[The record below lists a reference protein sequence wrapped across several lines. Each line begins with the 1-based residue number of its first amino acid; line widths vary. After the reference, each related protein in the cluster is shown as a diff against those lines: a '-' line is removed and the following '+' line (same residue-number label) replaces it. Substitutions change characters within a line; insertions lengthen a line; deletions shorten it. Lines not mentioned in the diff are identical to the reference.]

1 MDFGEDD
8 AAARAARISHAQ
20 AVKSKLSDA
29 KTRQRGQPYIKV
41 DEFEARLEPTLA
53 PSASIFAQTGIS
65 PMTTCRRTE
74 QGRGKTWG
82 HGGSMRHAHVHA
94 HAHAHATRTSCYT
107 ARLLPQLDRDA
118 KYEEELEQAVYDQE
132 MLDEL
137 EAMEEDESGQ
147 PKATKAK
154 AGARVVVV
162 YKEEE
167 EDSGMSV

>member
-41 DEFEARLEPTLA
+41 DEFEAYGA
-53 PSASIFAQTGIS
+53 G
-65 PMTTCRRTE
+65 
-74 QGRGKTWG
+74 
-82 HGGSMRHAHVHA
+82 
-94 HAHAHATRTSCYT
+94 TRQDLG
-107 ARLLPQLDRDA
+107 AWRQHELDRDA
-118 KYEEELEQAVYDQE
+118 KYEDELEQAVYDQE

-167 EDSGMSV
+167 EDSGMSVDKEYSGVVVQVSSSKGILVAFDEEGEEVWVDERLGDEWWYAPQLR

>member
-82 HGGSMRHAHVHA
+82 HGGSMRHAR
-94 HAHAHATRTSCYT
+94 TRTRT
-107 ARLLPQLDRDA
+107 RHTHLVLHRTPPPAARPRRQVR
-118 KYEEELEQAVYDQE
+118 
-132 MLDEL
+132 
-137 EAMEEDESGQ
+137 G
-147 PKATKAK
+147 
-154 AGARVVVV
+154 GARAGSLRPGDARRAGGHGGGGVGAA
-162 YKEEE
+162 EGHQGQSWSPRGGRLQGLGGGLRH
-167 EDSGMSV
+167 DG